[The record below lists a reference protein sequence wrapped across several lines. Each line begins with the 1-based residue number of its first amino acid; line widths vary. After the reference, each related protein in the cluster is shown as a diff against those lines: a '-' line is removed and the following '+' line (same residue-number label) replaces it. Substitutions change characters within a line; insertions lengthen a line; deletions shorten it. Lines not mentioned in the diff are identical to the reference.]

1 MALLTDYG
9 ILGLDQLEL
18 YEGAIASVTTTH
30 GIDVDSKVQVSVAS
44 ISDQILLRLLK
55 AGLSDPQHLHRRAL
69 GMSTVV
75 VTPPVDR
82 WLCMD
87 VLASI
92 FAEAYNVQLNDRF
105 KGKWTQYLAQAD
117 VAQQLVWQYG
127 VGIVFNPL
135 PKPAIPLVSVL
146 TGPLPTQEI
155 VVSVAWTDAS
165 GNEGTLSDGNGL
177 ILPDSSG
184 INVATAEG
192 AQNVPVGAAG
202 WNVYVGQAGLEV
214 TRQNN
219 APIPI
224 GSGWTMPDSG
234 ILQGPPQQGGQQP
247 DYFVI
252 DPRRVPRG

>member
-18 YEGAIASVTTTH
+18 YEGNITNVTTTH
-30 GIDVDSKVQVSVAS
+30 GIDVESKIQVSIAS
-44 ISDQILLRLLK
+44 VSDQLLLRLLK
-55 AGLSDPQHLHRRAL
+55 AGLSDPQHLHRRML
-69 GMSTVV
+69 GMTTVV
-75 VTPPVDR
+75 VTPPLDR

-135 PKPAIPLVSVL
+135 PKPAIPLVSVFS
-146 TGPLPTQEI
+146 GSLPTQEI
-155 VVSVAWTDAS
+155 VVSVAWTDSS
-165 GNEGTLSDGNGL
+165 GNEGSLSDGNGL
-177 ILPDSSG
+177 VVPDSSSIG
-184 INVATAEG
+184 VTTVEG
-192 AQNVPVGAAG
+192 ALNAPAGAAG
-202 WNVYVGQAGLEV
+202 WNIYVGQAGLDL

-224 GSGWTMPDSG
+224 GSSWTLPESG
-234 ILQGPPQQGGQQP
+234 ILQGPMPQGGQTP

-252 DPRRVPRG
+252 DPRRMPRG